1 MSDETKVA
9 VGAAGRDAL
18 GAQEAI
24 WSCKIGETDRALLPS
39 GSDGPMRDAIA
50 AAFYALTG
58 HPPHFLFSG
67 WGAELTEPERAVVE
81 NREPKEIGAAGVA
94 PPQAPDRRQS
104 QRRSEANTARS
115 EAGPERRSFTERRV
129 AAGVAPSVTWYPCA
143 CGAEHDT
150 PTCPFGVAEDAVR
163 LPHDSQCEAELTS
176 HGYTECR
183 CEERAAHA
191 VRPAPLDV
199 FLIREDGR
207 LRQVSLGEAAKFY
220 HRIARQISHRS
231 DSEADLI
238 GLLATNLDL
247 ARSQAVE
254 RERASA
260 ARLENLAESM
270 TAGTAF
276 EGAREEL
283 EPGDPRLAA
292 TSDGSAQPMLECDES
307 TTGVHQWADS
317 LRFPSARVCLGCGAR
332 GVSAAPTVPPSEDHE
347 FRVGEIHRRLMK
359 RANEVGLSVALEE
372 AAEEIV
378 EAAPAVPRDVCR
390 DGHQV
395 ERASG
400 RCIHCGLHCDQINRL
415 ASSNSRKLNDAI
427 RVLQEASRDDLA
439 QAVMRLE
446 TECIAQ
452 GRAAPEAHP
461 GAALETEVWFHNLTK
476 SVRELVNR
484 CASRQIRHHLLA
496 AIDEA
501 ERRLRAQAR
510 HTP

>member
-1 MSDETKVA
+1 MSDTK
-9 VGAAGRDAL
+9 
-18 GAQEAI
+18 
-24 WSCKIGETDRALLPS
+24 
-39 GSDGPMRDAIA
+39 
-50 AAFYALTG
+50 
-58 HPPHFLFSG
+58 
-67 WGAELTEPERAVVE
+67 PEV
-81 NREPKEIGAAGVA
+81 GAAGVA
-94 PPQAPDRRQS
+94 PQAPDRRQS
-104 QRRSEANTARS
+104 QRRSEANTVRS
-115 EAGPERRSFTERRV
+115 EAGSERRSFTERRV
-129 AAGVAPSVTWYPCA
+129 AAAGVAPAMTWYPCA

-183 CEERAAHA
+183 CEERAARA

-254 RERASA
+254 RVRASA
-260 ARLENLAESM
+260 APLDEMRDRCLKCGSYNFFLV
-270 TAGTAF
+270 
-276 EGAREEL
+276 EGNRYEC
-283 EPGDPRLAA
+283 GDCHR
-292 TSDGSAQPMLECDES
+292 S
-307 TTGVHQWADS
+307 TT
-317 LRFPSARVCLGCGAR
+317 
-332 GVSAAPTVPPSEDHE
+332 VSAAPTVPPDKDLGLFLDQLEVVAEWLDSDAPTSHSTPWLIRRDLVREAIQRLRAAPTVPPSDDHE
-347 FRVGEIHRRLMK
+347 FRVGEIHRRLMR

-510 HTP
+510 HTQ